1 MRAGERVLRRLP
13 SSTPR
18 SSVERSV
25 YRPHEYYVIAPKA
38 DFAERWPC
46 NAWLPKEMQ
55 PIADLCSAK
64 QAHAFV
70 RGLTLCHLDAVLR
83 RQTEAQRFLVSDIE
97 EELAGRGV
105 DVIVQKP

>member
-1 MRAGERVLRRLP
+1 
-13 SSTPR
+13 
-18 SSVERSV
+18 
-25 YRPHEYYVIAPKA
+25 VIAPKA